1 MVAHSRAPIRV
12 DRLRA
17 LNEPVKLL
25 VVVDDE
31 GLPVEVVE
39 MTERRGRWGRR
50 VEAII
55 ETWRIDDEWWR
66 HPINR
71 HYVNVVLEDGGHVV
85 LFEDLTTG
93 EWFMQRP

>member
-17 LNEPVKLL
+17 LNEPVKVL

-39 MTERRGRWGRR
+39 MTERRGKR

-66 HPINR
+66 HPISR

>member
-17 LNEPVKLL
+17 LNEPVKVL

-39 MTERRGRWGRR
+39 MTERRGKR

-66 HPINR
+66 HPISR
-71 HYVNVVLEDGGHVV
+71 HYVNVVLENGGHVV

>member
-12 DRLRA
+12 DRLREM
-17 LNEPVKLL
+17 NDPVKVL

-39 MTERRGRWGRR
+39 MTERRGKR

-66 HPINR
+66 HPISR